1 MRQTNSNAKNNQILF
16 FFNRDEIKKWSFLF
30 KKMSVI
36 LSFGH
41 N

>member
-1 MRQTNSNAKNNQILF
+1 MLKTTNCC